1 MQRPII
7 LTAKHRM
14 YGDTFDMAQT
24 HEQVYECVQPLQAG
38 RLTFVP
44 GKPDNKYVNN
54 LSLNKHAYEEKP
66 TFVIFSWDTII
77 WILIAFVSVGCMVM
91 TFDNKQTAF
100 NDVYLTQFAYDINK
114 PHQYSLQYAGKILP
128 LPYMIAAL
136 TCFCCSIIVG
146 WQSNSGIRLNLGL
159 SWFVVGLIFILQ
171 VWGLVLH
178 IWAAVNG
185 FDGNYIMLSVGSVLG
200 LHIATTIITL
210 IVVLWYQG
218 YKIKDETATTTA
230 DDEKQHATAN
240 AGDAT
245 KMFEPTSAD
254 GQKTSS
260 MFWLTVAEDLNLIAA
275 YALVVTALNALAS
288 VHDDTTVFFDVVC
301 VVMIGFLQHIA
312 NVLMIF
318 HRHIVIESTPA
329 DDADVPKIVNV
340 IARSRLLIFFLIGA
354 VVVFFYLRISPT
366 YQAFTLGIPYEILRV
381 LAVITMVSMGTFH
394 SIWYEFRHA
403 DNGPAPKEWETSPTW
418 KLVTGAFIVLL
429 FSAFLWRNAILE
441 SDDKIK
447 HYLIHG
453 QIKVS

>member
-1 MQRPII
+1 
-7 LTAKHRM
+7 
-14 YGDTFDMAQT
+14 
-24 HEQVYECVQPLQAG
+24 
-38 RLTFVP
+38 
-44 GKPDNKYVNN
+44 
-54 LSLNKHAYEEKP
+54 
-66 TFVIFSWDTII
+66 
-77 WILIAFVSVGCMVM
+77 
-91 TFDNKQTAF
+91 
-100 NDVYLTQFAYDINK
+100 
-114 PHQYSLQYAGKILP
+114 
-128 LPYMIAAL
+128 
-136 TCFCCSIIVG
+136 
-146 WQSNSGIRLNLGL
+146 
-159 SWFVVGLIFILQ
+159 
-171 VWGLVLH
+171 LH

-418 KLVTGAFIVLL
+418 KLVTEAFIALL
-429 FSAFLWRNAILE
+429 FSAFIWQNARLE
-441 SDDKIK
+441 SKEDIK
-447 HYLIHG
+447 HYLING